1 MEQQLP
7 NLEKVRGRNPAPA
20 KPDFFDAELTNIGG
34 TNPYGESM
42 LKVGWGWDLKIKRFG
57 KDALKYPG
65 PLLNRWIL
73 EKWLSPK
80 FYGSQKHWEQ
90 HRWTTTG
97 TGVKVDLLGE
107 YPHRGAYGMVI
118 PLTDPMG
125 GYLPLGGEV
134 LNFIRICQQ
143 DFDRSRL
150 VNAYSDA
157 KRYAQIQKQMA
168 LEEEREQQEQ
178 DKIAD
183 DSYEYFKAHEHELNQ
198 ERSYSMPSLWTPD
211 GERTIH

>member
-1 MEQQLP
+1 
-7 NLEKVRGRNPAPA
+7 
-20 KPDFFDAELTNIGG
+20 
-34 TNPYGESM
+34 
-42 LKVGWGWDLKIKRFG
+42 
-57 KDALKYPG
+57 
-65 PLLNRWIL
+65 
-73 EKWLSPK
+73 
-80 FYGSQKHWEQ
+80 
-90 HRWTTTG
+90 
-97 TGVKVDLLGE
+97 VKVDLLGE

-183 DSYEYFKAHEHELNQ
+183 DSYEYFRAHEHELNQ